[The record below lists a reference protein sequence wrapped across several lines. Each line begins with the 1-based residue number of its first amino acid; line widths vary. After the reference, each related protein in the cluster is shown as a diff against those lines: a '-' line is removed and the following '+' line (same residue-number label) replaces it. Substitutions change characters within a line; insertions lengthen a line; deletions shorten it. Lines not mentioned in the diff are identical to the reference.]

1 MNGLPGTREFP
12 AIGIASA
19 VQTRRHTI
27 LICTLGG
34 SEPPSNRQNWPAH
47 MSVGAPLNPSSP
59 AELAHI
65 PVLPTAVL
73 AGLAVTA
80 GGTYLDAT
88 FGRGG
93 HSQLILNA
101 DPTVQVWGIDQ
112 DEAAIATA
120 QAQGANPR
128 LQFWRGNFAAFDPGT
143 QQFNGILADL
153 GVSSPQL
160 DTPERGFSFRH
171 EAPLDMRMDQRQAL
185 TAAEIV
191 NHWDEVDLAKIF
203 YEYGE
208 ERLSRRMA
216 RKIVNLRPFQTTTE
230 LAYAIA
236 GCVPPRQRH
245 GRIHPATRVFQ
256 ALRIAV
262 NGELEVLKTFLQR
275 APDWLAPGGRLV
287 VISFH
292 SLEDRI
298 VKHQLKGDE
307 RLRVLTKKPMV
318 ATAEEVAE
326 NTRSRSAKLRIAE
339 RLTE

>member
-1 MNGLPGTREFP
+1 MGEFQG
-12 AIGIASA
+12 IGS
-19 VQTRRHTI
+19 
-27 LICTLGG
+27 
-34 SEPPSNRQNWPAH
+34 S
-47 MSVGAPLNPSSP
+47 GAPLNLSNTVES
-59 AELAHI
+59 ADEFAHI

-73 AGLAVTA
+73 EGLAVTA
-80 GGTYLDAT
+80 NGAYLDAT

-93 HSQLILNA
+93 HSQLMLA
-101 DPTVQVWGIDQ
+101 AAPSVQVWGIDQ

-120 QAQGANPR
+120 QRQFQDARHR
-128 LQFWRGNFAAFDPGT
+128 LHLWRGNFAQFDPGS
-143 QQFNGILADL
+143 QRFHGILADL
-153 GVSSPQL
+153 GVSSPQF

-171 EAPLDMRMDQRQAL
+171 EAALDMRMDQRQTL
-185 TAAEIV
+185 TAATIV

-216 RKIVNLRPFQTTTE
+216 RKIINLRPFQTTTE

-262 NGELEVLKTFLQR
+262 NGELDALKTFLAR
-275 APDWLAPGGRLV
+275 APDWLQPGGRIV

-298 VKHQLKGDE
+298 AKHTLKGDE
-307 RLRVLTKKPMV
+307 RLRVLTKKPIV
-318 ATAEEVAE
+318 ATPEEVAQ
-326 NTRSRSAKLRIAE
+326 NSRARSAKLRIAE
-339 RLTE
+339 RC

>member
-1 MNGLPGTREFP
+1 
-12 AIGIASA
+12 
-19 VQTRRHTI
+19 
-27 LICTLGG
+27 
-34 SEPPSNRQNWPAH
+34 
-47 MSVGAPLNPSSP
+47 
-59 AELAHI
+59 
-65 PVLPTAVL
+65 VLPTAVL

-120 QAQGANPR
+120 QAQFQAQLQGTQR
-128 LQFWRGNFAAFDPGT
+128 LRFWRGNFAEFDPGA
-143 QQFNGILADL
+143 QRFHGILADL

-171 EAPLDMRMDQRQAL
+171 EAALDMRMDQRQEL
-185 TAAEIV
+185 TAAAIV
-191 NHWDEVDLAKIF
+191 NHWDEVELAKIF

-262 NGELEVLKTFLQR
+262 NGELDALKTFLDR
-275 APDWLAPGGRLV
+275 APDWLQPGGRIV

-298 VKHQLKGDE
+298 VKHTLKGDE
-307 RLRVLTKKPMV
+307 RLRVLTKKPVV
-318 ATAEEVAE
+318 ATAEEEAQ
-326 NTRSRSAKLRIAE
+326 NRRSRSAKLRIAE
-339 RLTE
+339 R

>member
-1 MNGLPGTREFP
+1 M
-12 AIGIASA
+12 
-19 VQTRRHTI
+19 
-27 LICTLGG
+27 
-34 SEPPSNRQNWPAH
+34 
-47 MSVGAPLNPSSP
+47 NPSP
-59 AELAHI
+59 PVELAHI

-73 AGLAVTA
+73 EGLAVTA
-80 GGTYLDAT
+80 DGAYLDAT

-112 DEAAIATA
+112 DEAAIAAA
-120 QAQGANPR
+120 QRQFQSEPER
-128 LQFWRGNFAAFDPGT
+128 LHLWRGNFAEFDPGA
-143 QQFNGILADL
+143 QRFNGILAEL

-171 EAPLDMRMDQRQAL
+171 EAPLDMRMDQRQEL
-185 TAAEIV
+185 TAAAII
-191 NHWDEVDLAKIF
+191 NHWDEVELAKIF

-216 RKIVNLRPFQTTTE
+216 RKVVDQRPFQTTTE

-236 GCVPPRQRH
+236 GCVPARYRH

-298 VKHQLKGDE
+298 VKHTLKGDE
-307 RLRVLTKKPMV
+307 RLRVVTKKPMV
-318 ATAEEVAE
+318 ATQEEVAE

-339 RLTE
+339 RLMEE